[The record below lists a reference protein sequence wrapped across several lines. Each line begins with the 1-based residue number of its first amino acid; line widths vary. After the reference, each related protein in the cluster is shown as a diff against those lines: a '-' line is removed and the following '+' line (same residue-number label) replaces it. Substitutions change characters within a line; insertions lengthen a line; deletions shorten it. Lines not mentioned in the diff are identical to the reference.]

1 MDNFIGQSVE
11 KQVGKMEDNTQE
23 INQNTEERGGDKE
36 MVTVKEYL

>member
-23 INQNTEERGGDKE
+23 INQNTGKRERGRQRNGNCE
-36 MVTVKEYL
+36 RI

>member
-11 KQVGKMEDNTQE
+11 KQVGKMEYNTQE
-23 INQNTEERGGDKE
+23 INQNTGERGGDKE